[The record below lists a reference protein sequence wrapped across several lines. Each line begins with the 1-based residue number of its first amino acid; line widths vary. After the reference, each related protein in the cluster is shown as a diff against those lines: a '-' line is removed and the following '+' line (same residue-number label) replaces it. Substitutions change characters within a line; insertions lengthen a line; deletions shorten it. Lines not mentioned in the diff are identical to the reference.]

1 MNIIRVG
8 FLRPYSADLRKKNTM
23 VKKYLIE
30 RPYERNPQEQRR
42 SYEVSL
48 ISSCN
53 LIGHATER
61 KKRNYDTQVSR
72 SRVPLFPLFDPL
84 PRRLHYRPPVD
95 VAKTRD
101 REGRKGNG
109 ERTARNEKWEQKK

>member
-1 MNIIRVG
+1 M
-8 FLRPYSADLRKKNTM
+8 
-23 VKKYLIE
+23 
-30 RPYERNPQEQRR
+30 
-42 SYEVSL
+42 

-84 PRRLHYRPPVD
+84 PRRPHYRPPID
-95 VAKTRD
+95 VAKTRN

-109 ERTARNEKWEQKK
+109 ERTVRNEKWEQKNEWVIDIHV

>member
-1 MNIIRVG
+1 
-8 FLRPYSADLRKKNTM
+8 M

-61 KKRNYDTQVSR
+61 KKRNYDTRVSR
-72 SRVPLFPLFDPL
+72 SRVPLFQ
-84 PRRLHYRPPVD
+84 RRLHYRPPID
-95 VAKTRD
+95 VAKTRN

-109 ERTARNEKWEQKK
+109 ERTVRNEKWEQKNEWVIEIHV